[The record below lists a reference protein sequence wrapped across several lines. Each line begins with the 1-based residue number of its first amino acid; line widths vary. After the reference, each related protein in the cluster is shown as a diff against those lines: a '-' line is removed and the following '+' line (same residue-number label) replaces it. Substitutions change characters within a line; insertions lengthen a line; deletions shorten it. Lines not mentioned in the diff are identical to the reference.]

1 MADHSWDSKDGSPYS
16 FRHKGVVLTIPEQIA
31 DRICEMILDGR
42 YRPGERIM
50 ETTLADAFDVS
61 RGPARDALRLLE
73 SEGLVTLAP
82 RRGAKVTALNPEE
95 VRNLFEIRA
104 ALSSLAA
111 QHAAE
116 RVAPTDLES
125 LRTSVAA
132 LEALAVRDNT
142 PAYVSQSALAGQIVV
157 AASRNARLQAML
169 QSLARQTLRYA
180 QLGLSTPERRLE
192 SAQFWKTLFERIAAG
207 DAEAAGRINAK
218 MIHRSMEA
226 ALSLLE

>member
-1 MADHSWDSKDGSPYS
+1 
-16 FRHKGVVLTIPEQIA
+16 
-31 DRICEMILDGR
+31 MILDGR

-50 ETTLADAFDVS
+50 ETSLADAFEVS
-61 RGPARDALRLLE
+61 RGPAREALRILE
-73 SEGLVTLAP
+73 SEGLVTLSP

-111 QHAAE
+111 QHAAK
-116 RVAPTDLES
+116 RIAPAELETF
-125 LRTSVAA
+125 RASVAA
-132 LEALAVRDNT
+132 LEALAISDDT
-142 PAYVSQSALAGQIVV
+142 PTYVSQSALAGQIVV
-157 AASRNARLQAML
+157 AASRNARLQSML

-180 QLGLSTPERRLE
+180 QLVLSTSERRLE

-207 DAEAAGRINAK
+207 DAEAAGRTNAE

-226 ALSLLE
+226 ALSLL